1 MALTFGETTGV
12 GVEDTEV
19 VRERI
24 RLNWVNAFKEGGSET
39 ELNTDPET
47 PAGQLIDGETAL
59 VSEKDTELMQMAN
72 GFNPAT
78 ATGLFQDALAN
89 IYFITRHIAEPTMV
103 TCQCKGLQGT
113 LIPYGAVV
121 QDVDGN
127 TFYNTTP
134 GTIDSTGVLECTFR
148 CSEYGEIEV
157 GADSVT
163 KIITVIPGWDSVN
176 NEAAGVTGRERETQA
191 EFESRRYDS
200 VSKNAHGTAAAVQGT
215 VGNLDG
221 VIAAVC
227 AENRGHTDIVKHGV
241 TIPDHSIYLSVYG
254 GDEEEIAYAVYAKL
268 GGGCGMAGNTEVT
281 ITDPTTGAEATIY
294 YEVPSTVPIGIKV
307 TYVPTASTATT
318 IEDDIRDAVLA
329 NFNGQTASYGRVK
342 MADDVY
348 ATRFVSDVIAA
359 GVENLVS
366 VEISYNGGAF
376 GDMISIPL
384 DAMPTLDRGDIEI
397 VEGG

>member
-1 MALTFGETTGV
+1 MALVFTDKGV
-12 GVEDTEV
+12 TSQDTAE
-19 VRERI
+19 I
-24 RLNWVNAFKEGGSET
+24 RAEFADRWKKAFQTSDDT
-39 ELNTDPET
+39 PELITDPET
-47 PAGQLIDGETAL
+47 PAGQLVDGETAL
-59 VSEKDTELMQMAN
+59 VAEKDTELMQLAN
-72 GFNPAT
+72 GFNPQT
-78 ATGLFQDALAN
+78 ATGVFQDALAE
-89 IYFITRHIAEPTMV
+89 IYFIERKVAEPTYV

-113 LIPYGAVV
+113 LVPYGAVV

-148 CSEYGEIEV
+148 CSEYGEVEV

-227 AENRGHTDIVKHGV
+227 AENRGHTDIVKYGV

-318 IEDDIRDAVLA
+318 IEDDIRDAVLE

-366 VEISYNGGAF
+366 VEISYNGGEY
-376 GDMISIPL
+376 GDMVSIPL
-384 DAMPTLDRGDIEI
+384 DAMPTLDRDDIEI